1 LTGNMGSG
9 KSIVSAIFNILGIPV
24 YHADLESRKLFE
36 NNNIKVLIRDA
47 FGSGVFT
54 GNGEIDRKILA
65 RIVFSDAV
73 KLNTLNSILHPLV
86 KENFREWVDRQC
98 YSPYIIHEA
107 AIIFESGF
115 QCEFD
120 RIVHVACPK
129 EIAIAR
135 VIERD
140 HAERKD
146 ILKRMQFQMDDDRK
160 ATLSDFVIRND
171 GTEML
176 IPQVLAIHQSL
187 SENSAEHVQD
197 IPAEITD

>member
-1 LTGNMGSG
+1 MTGNMGSG